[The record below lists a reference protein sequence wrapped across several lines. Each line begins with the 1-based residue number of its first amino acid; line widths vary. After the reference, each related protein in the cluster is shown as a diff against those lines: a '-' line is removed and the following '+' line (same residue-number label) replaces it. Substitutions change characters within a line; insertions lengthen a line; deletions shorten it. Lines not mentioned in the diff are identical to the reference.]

1 MFSPTLMHQIGV
13 YPVTNNPGWSKA
25 RSINTK
31 NDFKSITYE
40 MHKSILPFF
49 LFPGVSRELSNG
61 EGKITI

>member
-1 MFSPTLMHQIGV
+1 MFSLTLMHQIGV
-13 YPVTNNPGWSKA
+13 YPVTNPGWSKA

-49 LFPGVSRELSNG
+49 LFLGVSRELSDE